1 MSMIVYV
8 LGIFLIAVILAIVIP
23 VVLVVKRKKDFNK
36 TNMNLYQY
44 DYISKR

>member
-23 VVLVVKRKKDFNK
+23 VVLVVKRKKDWNK
-36 TNMNLYQY
+36 TNMKLYQ
-44 DYISKR
+44 DEDISKR

>member
-23 VVLVVKRKKDFNK
+23 VVLVVKRKKDWNK
-36 TNMNLYQY
+36 TNMNLYQ
-44 DYISKR
+44 DEDISNR